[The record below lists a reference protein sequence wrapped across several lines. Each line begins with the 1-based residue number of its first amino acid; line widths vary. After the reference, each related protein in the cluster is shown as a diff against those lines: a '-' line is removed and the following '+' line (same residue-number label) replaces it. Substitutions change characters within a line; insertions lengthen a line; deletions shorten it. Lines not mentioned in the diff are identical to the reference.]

1 MLEKKHNEYS
11 KQFMQ
16 KILLFIDTIL
26 INTANADADTNKIL
40 VSGILNIRDAIFSD
54 IIKDNLI
61 NTLNEQT
68 QQENNKKKE
77 NEKNLNQETALVN
90 DQED

>member
-54 IIKDNLI
+54 II
-61 NTLNEQT
+61 NTL
-68 QQENNKKKE
+68 
-77 NEKNLNQETALVN
+77 
-90 DQED
+90 

>member
-1 MLEKKHNEYS
+1 MLEKKHNEHS

-26 INTANADADTNKIL
+26 INTSNADADTNKIL
-40 VSGILNIRDAIFSD
+40 VSGILNIRDAILSD
-54 IIKDNLI
+54 IIKDNFI

-68 QQENNKKKE
+68 QKNSKKKE
-77 NEKNLNQETALVN
+77 NEKNLNQETELVN

>member
-77 NEKNLNQETALVN
+77 NEKNLNQETELVN